1 MTADEVAAAIG
12 DLASRQ
18 INVEMSEA
26 ERDAASTELLIQAKL
41 ELSDVDFEDIQRH
54 LLVMHHAGVNA
65 IVTAGGDGSWK

>member
-1 MTADEVAAAIG
+1 
-12 DLASRQ
+12 
-18 INVEMSEA
+18 MSEA